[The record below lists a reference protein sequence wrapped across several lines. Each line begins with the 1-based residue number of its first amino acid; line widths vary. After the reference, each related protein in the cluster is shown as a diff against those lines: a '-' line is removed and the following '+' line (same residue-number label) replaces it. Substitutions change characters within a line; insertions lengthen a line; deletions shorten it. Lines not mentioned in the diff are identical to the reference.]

1 MVLLYELKSHL
12 ASCEQELYTLKA
24 QYETMNPGKTL
35 EIPERLRSHS
45 QPSTTTVG
53 NKSLNKSI
61 SDIIDVVGTGGT
73 TPVRKRKAALEQGNV
88 LKKLKGIKN
97 HQ

>member
-24 QYETMNPGKTL
+24 QYESLNPGKTL
-35 EIPERLRSHS
+35 ELPERLRPHS
-45 QPSTTTVG
+45 QPSTPGVPKT
-53 NKSLNKSI
+53 LNKSI
-61 SDIIDVVGTGGT
+61 SDIIDVVGTGST